1 MRQLAS
7 EGKTILISSHI
18 LEEVETLA
26 DRILLMVS
34 GKLAASGDFRAIRAK
49 LDEQPYT
56 VRVVSDSP
64 RAMASA
70 LVEMDGIESVSMA
83 EDGEVVVLSKN
94 VEAAQPLSTFVHIA
108 LAKLAATFALAA
120 PVVVASG
127 VVATARA
134 ASRGGVEVRSFTTS
148 ASPPRGVRRLRFDLH
163 LGRTH
168 HPTRAFY
175 GLVYVLVWEG
185 ILSSF
190 LTGVRYLSVRGY
202 TLSLLHGIDAKNFEI
217 LEERV
222 IAFPAAIVGAVGVA
236 LVFFFLA
243 QLHAACAP

>member
-1 MRQLAS
+1 MAEIFRLTLRQLLGRWRVLLIVFLAS
-7 EGKTILISSHI
+7 LPTLIVLLVKWQDPENAVYNQEFVQGMI
-18 LEEVETLA
+18 DAMIVGGIMPIVTMTVAAAAFGNELEDRTL
-26 DRILLMVS
+26 
-34 GKLAASGDFRAIRAK
+34 
-49 LDEQPYT
+49 YY
-56 VRVVSDSP
+56 
-64 RAMASA
+64 
-70 LVEMDGIESVSMA
+70 LV
-83 EDGEVVVLSKN
+83 LK
-94 VEAAQPLSTFVHIA
+94 PLSRVHII
-108 LAKLAATFALAA
+108 LAKLVATFVLAA

-127 VVATARA
+127 VVATALVGADAGAVFTVGIALLAGVAAYASIFTWAGLITPRA
-134 ASRGGVEVRSFTTS
+134 LS
-148 ASPPRGVRRLRFDLH
+148 
-163 LGRTH
+163 
-168 HPTRAFY
+168 Y

-243 QLHAACAP
+243 QHRLRTMDVP

>member
-1 MRQLAS
+1 MAEIFRLTLRQLLGRWRVLLIVFLAS
-7 EGKTILISSHI
+7 LPTLIVLLVRSFDPENADYNQDFVQGMI
-18 LEEVETLA
+18 DAMIVGGIMPIVTMTVAAAAFGNELEDRTL
-26 DRILLMVS
+26 
-34 GKLAASGDFRAIRAK
+34 
-49 LDEQPYT
+49 YY
-56 VRVVSDSP
+56 
-64 RAMASA
+64 
-70 LVEMDGIESVSMA
+70 LV
-83 EDGEVVVLSKN
+83 LK
-94 VEAAQPLSTFVHIA
+94 PLSRVHII
-108 LAKLAATFALAA
+108 LAKLVATFVLAA

-127 VVATARA
+127 VVATALVGADAGAVFTVGIALLAGVAAYASIFTWAGLITPRA
-134 ASRGGVEVRSFTTS
+134 LS
-148 ASPPRGVRRLRFDLH
+148 
-163 LGRTH
+163 
-168 HPTRAFY
+168 Y

-243 QLHAACAP
+243 QYRLRTMDVP

>member
-1 MRQLAS
+1 MAEIFRLTLRQLLGRWRVLLIVFLAS
-7 EGKTILISSHI
+7 LPTLIVLLVKWQDPENAVYNQEFVQGMI
-18 LEEVETLA
+18 DAMIVGGIMPIVTMTVAAAAFGNELEDRTL
-26 DRILLMVS
+26 
-34 GKLAASGDFRAIRAK
+34 
-49 LDEQPYT
+49 YY
-56 VRVVSDSP
+56 
-64 RAMASA
+64 
-70 LVEMDGIESVSMA
+70 LV
-83 EDGEVVVLSKN
+83 LK
-94 VEAAQPLSTFVHIA
+94 PLSRVHIV
-108 LAKLAATFALAA
+108 LAKLVATFVLAA

-127 VVATARA
+127 VVATALVGADAGAVFTVGIALLAGVAAYASIFTWAGLITPRA
-134 ASRGGVEVRSFTTS
+134 LS
-148 ASPPRGVRRLRFDLH
+148 
-163 LGRTH
+163 
-168 HPTRAFY
+168 Y

-243 QLHAACAP
+243 QHRLRTMDVP

>member
-1 MRQLAS
+1 MAEIFRLTLRQLLGRWRVLLIVFLAS
-7 EGKTILISSHI
+7 LPTLI
-18 LEEVETLA
+18 V
-26 DRILLMVS
+26 LLVKWQDPENAVYNQEFVQGMIDAMIV
-34 GKLAASGDFRAIRAK
+34 GGIM
-49 LDEQPYT
+49 PIVTMT
-56 VRVVSDSP
+56 V
-64 RAMASA
+64 ASA
-70 LVEMDGIESVSMA
+70 AFGNELEDRTLYYLVLKPVSR
-83 EDGEVVVLSKN
+83 
-94 VEAAQPLSTFVHIA
+94 VHIA

-127 VVATARA
+127 VVATALVGADAGVVLTVGIALLAGVAAYASIFTWAGLITPRA
-134 ASRGGVEVRSFTTS
+134 LS
-148 ASPPRGVRRLRFDLH
+148 
-163 LGRTH
+163 
-168 HPTRAFY
+168 Y

-236 LVFFFLA
+236 LVFFFLS
-243 QLHAACAP
+243 QHRLRTMDVP